1 MCSNNVGVGWVA
13 NASEVLGVHGEYGS
27 CSSRKEKNQRIP
39 KRGPG
44 VAELEKILREQGK
57 SDCIE
62 KGNINNGGVPS
73 SCVAPS
79 NSLPRRATTYLRN
92 VPSPRTPPPLP
103 PPSMTLHVNGTGA
116 ENMCGNS
123 RSKGVYISGSG
134 IFLPEKVFL
143 PVTWG
148 SSETRDGPEPAKMAA
163 GLSFP
168 NPKLVSNRSD
178 QNMFPPPM
186 LQMNHGTCAH
196 PSMIG
201 IKKFKQMNLFPRS
214 GISSSSSSAGVY
226 QYHHVEPPSTQK
238 SCHSYISTVLAEEH
252 KIIDGKRSR
261 PNFPVENWPP
271 PPPFYSQISG
281 LNPSSSST
289 NNGVC
294 VFNVGNIYRGSIAS
308 SPLELKA
315 KRRGNEDG
323 NPNDNDSALTL
334 GPPITS
340 SSSTQNCQQDLPKY
354 TKQFTFQVRCLNGNL
369 FLISFSLLA
378 LHAPWFDKS
387 VLIYLHDFGS
397 CILFQEMKENTEE
410 QRGAAATA
418 EATRDLK
425 DGTYDCKEKT
435 ADFIDL
441 NLKL

>member
-1 MCSNNVGVGWVA
+1 MCSNNTSNNVGVGWVA

-27 CSSRKEKNQRIP
+27 CSSRKEKNKRIP

-44 VAELEKILREQGK
+44 VAELEKILREGK
-57 SDCIE
+57 SDGIE

-92 VPSPRTPPPLP
+92 IPSPRTPPPLP

-116 ENMCGNS
+116 QNMCGNS

-148 SSETRDGPEPAKMAA
+148 SSETRNGPEPPKMAA
-163 GLSFP
+163 GFSFP
-168 NPKLVSNRSD
+168 TPKLVSNRSD

-201 IKKFKQMNLFPRS
+201 IKKFKQMNLFPGS

-252 KIIDGKRSR
+252 KIIGGKRSR

-315 KRRGNEDG
+315 KRCGNEDG

-340 SSSTQNCQQDLPKY
+340 SASTQNCQKDLPKY
-354 TKQFTFQVRCLNGNL
+354 TKQFTFQ
-369 FLISFSLLA
+369 
-378 LHAPWFDKS
+378 
-387 VLIYLHDFGS
+387 
-397 CILFQEMKENTEE
+397 EMKENTEE
-410 QRGAAATA
+410 KRGAAVTA
-418 EATRDLK
+418 EATLDLK
-425 DGTYDCKEKT
+425 DGTYDCKEKK

>member
-1 MCSNNVGVGWVA
+1 
-13 NASEVLGVHGEYGS
+13 
-27 CSSRKEKNQRIP
+27 
-39 KRGPG
+39 
-44 VAELEKILREQGK
+44 
-57 SDCIE
+57 
-62 KGNINNGGVPS
+62 
-73 SCVAPS
+73 
-79 NSLPRRATTYLRN
+79 
-92 VPSPRTPPPLP
+92 
-103 PPSMTLHVNGTGA
+103 MTLHVNGTGA

-148 SSETRDGPEPAKMAA
+148 SSETRNGPEPPKMAA
-163 GLSFP
+163 GFSFP
-168 NPKLVSNRSD
+168 TPKLVSNRSD

-201 IKKFKQMNLFPRS
+201 IKKFKQMNLFPGS

-252 KIIDGKRSR
+252 KACIIGGKRSR

-315 KRRGNEDG
+315 KRCGNEDG

-340 SSSTQNCQQDLPKY
+340 SASTQNCQKDLPKY
-354 TKQFTFQVRCLNGNL
+354 TKQFTFQ
-369 FLISFSLLA
+369 
-378 LHAPWFDKS
+378 
-387 VLIYLHDFGS
+387 
-397 CILFQEMKENTEE
+397 EMKENTEE
-410 QRGAAATA
+410 KRGAAVTA
-418 EATRDLK
+418 EATLDLK
-425 DGTYDCKEKT
+425 DGTYDCKEKK

>member
-1 MCSNNVGVGWVA
+1 MCSNNTSNNVGVGWVA

-27 CSSRKEKNQRIP
+27 CSSRKEKNKRIP

-57 SDCIE
+57 SDGIE

-92 VPSPRTPPPLP
+92 IPSPRTPPPLP

-116 ENMCGNS
+116 QNMCGNS

-148 SSETRDGPEPAKMAA
+148 SSETRNGPEPPKMAA
-163 GLSFP
+163 GFSFP
-168 NPKLVSNRSD
+168 TPKLVSNRSD

-201 IKKFKQMNLFPRS
+201 IKKFKQMNLFPGS

-252 KIIDGKRSR
+252 KACIIGGKRSR

-315 KRRGNEDG
+315 KRCGNEDG

-340 SSSTQNCQQDLPKY
+340 SASTQNCQKDLPKY
-354 TKQFTFQVRCLNGNL
+354 TKQFT
-369 FLISFSLLA
+369 
-378 LHAPWFDKS
+378 
-387 VLIYLHDFGS
+387 Y
-397 CILFQEMKENTEE
+397 QEMKENTEE
-410 QRGAAATA
+410 KRGAAVTA
-418 EATRDLK
+418 EATLDLK
-425 DGTYDCKEKT
+425 DGTYDCKEKK

>member
-1 MCSNNVGVGWVA
+1 MCSNNTSNNVGVGWVA

-57 SDCIE
+57 SDGIE

-92 VPSPRTPPPLP
+92 IPSPRTPPPLP

-163 GLSFP
+163 GFSFP

-226 QYHHVEPPSTQK
+226 QYHHVELPSTQK
-238 SCHSYISTVLAEEH
+238 SCHSYISTVLAEKH

-354 TKQFTFQVRCLNGNL
+354 TKQFTFQ
-369 FLISFSLLA
+369 
-378 LHAPWFDKS
+378 
-387 VLIYLHDFGS
+387 
-397 CILFQEMKENTEE
+397 EMKENTEE

-418 EATRDLK
+418 EATLDLK

>member
-1 MCSNNVGVGWVA
+1 MCSNNTSNNVGVGWVA

-27 CSSRKEKNQRIP
+27 CSSRKEKNKRIP

-57 SDCIE
+57 SDGIE

-92 VPSPRTPPPLP
+92 IPSPRTPPPLP

-116 ENMCGNS
+116 QNMCGNS

-134 IFLPEKVFL
+134 IFSPEKVFL

-148 SSETRDGPEPAKMAA
+148 SSETRNGPEPPKMAA
-163 GLSFP
+163 GFTFP
-168 NPKLVSNRSD
+168 TPKLVSNRSD

-186 LQMNHGTCAH
+186 LQMNHGTCAQ
-196 PSMIG
+196 PSMFLLKIG
-201 IKKFKQMNLFPRS
+201 IKKFKQMNLFPGS
-214 GISSSSSSAGVY
+214 GILSSSSSAGVY

-252 KIIDGKRSR
+252 KIIGGKRSR
-261 PNFPVENWPP
+261 HNFPVENWPP

-315 KRRGNEDG
+315 KRCGNEDG

-340 SSSTQNCQQDLPKY
+340 SASTQNCQKDLPKY
-354 TKQFTFQVRCLNGNL
+354 TKQFTFQ
-369 FLISFSLLA
+369 
-378 LHAPWFDKS
+378 
-387 VLIYLHDFGS
+387 
-397 CILFQEMKENTEE
+397 EMKENTEE
-410 QRGAAATA
+410 KRGAAVTA
-418 EATRDLK
+418 EATLDLK
-425 DGTYDCKEKT
+425 DGTYDCKEKK

>member
-1 MCSNNVGVGWVA
+1 MCSNNTSNNVGVGWVA

-27 CSSRKEKNQRIP
+27 CSSRKEKNKRIP

-44 VAELEKILREQGK
+44 VAELEKILREGK
-57 SDCIE
+57 SDGIE

-92 VPSPRTPPPLP
+92 IPSPRTPPPLP

-116 ENMCGNS
+116 QNMCGNS

-148 SSETRDGPEPAKMAA
+148 SSETRNGPEPPKMAA
-163 GLSFP
+163 GFSFP
-168 NPKLVSNRSD
+168 TPKLVSNRSD

-196 PSMIG
+196 PSMFLLKIG
-201 IKKFKQMNLFPRS
+201 IKKFKQMNLFPGS

-252 KIIDGKRSR
+252 KIIGGKRSR

-315 KRRGNEDG
+315 KRCGNEDG

-340 SSSTQNCQQDLPKY
+340 SASTQNCQKDLPKY
-354 TKQFTFQVRCLNGNL
+354 TKQFTFQ
-369 FLISFSLLA
+369 
-378 LHAPWFDKS
+378 
-387 VLIYLHDFGS
+387 
-397 CILFQEMKENTEE
+397 EMKENTEE
-410 QRGAAATA
+410 KRGAAVTA
-418 EATRDLK
+418 EATLDLK
-425 DGTYDCKEKT
+425 DGTYDCKEKK

>member
-148 SSETRDGPEPAKMAA
+148 SSETRDSPEPAKMAA

-196 PSMIG
+196 PSM
-201 IKKFKQMNLFPRS
+201 
-214 GISSSSSSAGVY
+214 
-226 QYHHVEPPSTQK
+226 
-238 SCHSYISTVLAEEH
+238 
-252 KIIDGKRSR
+252 IIDGKRSR

-354 TKQFTFQVRCLNGNL
+354 TKQFTFQ
-369 FLISFSLLA
+369 
-378 LHAPWFDKS
+378 
-387 VLIYLHDFGS
+387 
-397 CILFQEMKENTEE
+397 EMKENTEE

>member
-1 MCSNNVGVGWVA
+1 MPTFNLLAKCLHFSLFFNCFHYPFRCGFCSLFHFKDA
-13 NASEVLGVHGEYGS
+13 L
-27 CSSRKEKNQRIP
+27 
-39 KRGPG
+39 
-44 VAELEKILREQGK
+44 
-57 SDCIE
+57 
-62 KGNINNGGVPS
+62 
-73 SCVAPS
+73 
-79 NSLPRRATTYLRN
+79 
-92 VPSPRTPPPLP
+92 
-103 PPSMTLHVNGTGA
+103 
-116 ENMCGNS
+116 
-123 RSKGVYISGSG
+123 
-134 IFLPEKVFL
+134 
-143 PVTWG
+143 
-148 SSETRDGPEPAKMAA
+148 
-163 GLSFP
+163 
-168 NPKLVSNRSD
+168 
-178 QNMFPPPM
+178 
-186 LQMNHGTCAH
+186 
-196 PSMIG
+196 
-201 IKKFKQMNLFPRS
+201 KK
-214 GISSSSSSAGVY
+214 
-226 QYHHVEPPSTQK
+226 
-238 SCHSYISTVLAEEH
+238 

-354 TKQFTFQVRCLNGNL
+354 TKQFTFQ
-369 FLISFSLLA
+369 
-378 LHAPWFDKS
+378 
-387 VLIYLHDFGS
+387 
-397 CILFQEMKENTEE
+397 EMKENTEE

>member
-1 MCSNNVGVGWVA
+1 MCSNNTSNNVGVGWVA

-57 SDCIE
+57 SDGIE
-62 KGNINNGGVPS
+62 KGNINNGGSPS

-92 VPSPRTPPPLP
+92 IPSPRTPPPLP

-163 GLSFP
+163 GFSFP
-168 NPKLVSNRSD
+168 NPNLVSNRSD

-186 LQMNHGTCAH
+186 LQMNHGNCAH

-238 SCHSYISTVLAEEH
+238 SCHSYISTVMAEEH
-252 KIIDGKRSR
+252 KACIIDGKRSR

-354 TKQFTFQVRCLNGNL
+354 TKQFTFQ
-369 FLISFSLLA
+369 
-378 LHAPWFDKS
+378 
-387 VLIYLHDFGS
+387 
-397 CILFQEMKENTEE
+397 ENTEE

-418 EATRDLK
+418 EATLDLK

>member
-1 MCSNNVGVGWVA
+1 MCSNKTSKNVGVGWVA

-57 SDCIE
+57 SDGIE

-79 NSLPRRATTYLRN
+79 NSLPGRATTYLRN
-92 VPSPRTPPPLP
+92 IPSPRTTPPLP
-103 PPSMTLHVNGTGA
+103 PPSVTLHVNGTGA

-148 SSETRDGPEPAKMAA
+148 SSETRNGPEPPKMAA
-163 GLSFP
+163 GFSFP

-201 IKKFKQMNLFPRS
+201 IKKFKQMNLFPGS

-252 KIIDGKRSR
+252 KACIIGGKRSR

-271 PPPFYSQISG
+271 PPPFYSQNSG

-308 SPLELKA
+308 SPLELKT
-315 KRRGNEDG
+315 KRCGNEDG

-340 SSSTQNCQQDLPKY
+340 SASTQNCQQDLPKY
-354 TKQFTFQVRCLNGNL
+354 TKQFT
-369 FLISFSLLA
+369 
-378 LHAPWFDKS
+378 
-387 VLIYLHDFGS
+387 
-397 CILFQEMKENTEE
+397 FQEMKENTEE

-418 EATRDLK
+418 EATLDLK
-425 DGTYDCKEKT
+425 DGTYDCKEKK